1 MVAPMTTD
9 PDLVI
14 TGPTIATLP
23 QPSAAEMLS
32 GVWGI
37 PALGAAEMLSGVWGF
52 RLAVYKSPSSGAGW
66 TDPVGQCEKV
76 C

>member
-1 MVAPMTTD
+1 MRPPVIDGIEELDSTGRRCPWSSRLPRVGFIVTNMTTD

-32 GVWGI
+32 GGWGI
-37 PALGAAEMLSGVWGF
+37 PA
-52 RLAVYKSPSSGAGW
+52 
-66 TDPVGQCEKV
+66 
-76 C
+76 

>member
-37 PALGAAEMLSGVWGF
+37 PVSCLQVTIERGRTVRKAVNSPQLLGWCA
-52 RLAVYKSPSSGAGW
+52 
-66 TDPVGQCEKV
+66 
-76 C
+76 

>member
-37 PALGAAEMLSGVWGF
+37 PA
-52 RLAVYKSPSSGAGW
+52 
-66 TDPVGQCEKV
+66 
-76 C
+76 